1 MFSHARG
8 PSILS
13 PKFAYFWIVL
23 SFQAGALNAAGY
35 LACHRFV
42 SHVTGYG
49 TLYGVEAS
57 RVQWSEAWGMLSV
70 PIFFILGAMV
80 SAFYVDR
87 RVKPFLCVGPWSE
100 PLFAKRMATKVF
112 GCQRPWPFIFG

>member
-1 MFSHARG
+1 MLRG
-8 PSILS
+8 ILGLS
-13 PKFAYFWIVL
+13 PLCIARNGIWNIVWGRG
-23 SFQAGALNAAGY
+23 FAGALVRG
-35 LACHRFV
+35 LGRV
-42 SHVTGYG
+42 VGSH
-49 TLYGVEAS
+49 
-57 RVQWSEAWGMLSV
+57 
-70 PIFFILGAMV
+70 FFILGAMV